1 MHESY
6 SSDNL
11 FAHTWVNMGN
21 GIHGK
26 VLKFGFEWNTFVR
39 NTLIYFHKNCWEL
52 KVARMLFESFVERD
66 VVAWSALTAGYA
78 RRGELVMAR
87 QLFDEMP
94 IKDLVSWNVMIT
106 GYAKR
111 GEMENARKLFNEVPE
126 KDVVTWNVMI
136 VGYVLC
142 GSHEQHL

>member
-6 SSDNL
+6 SSGNL

-26 VLKFGFEWNTFVR
+26 LGHFGR
-39 NTLIYFHKNCWEL
+39 
-52 KVARMLFESFVERD
+52 
-66 VVAWSALTAGYA
+66 AGYA

-94 IKDLVSWNVMIT
+94 VKDLVYWNVMIT

-111 GEMENARKLFNEVPE
+111 GEMESARKLFNEVP
-126 KDVVTWNVMI
+126 KRDVVTWNVMI

-142 GSHEQHL
+142 GSHDHEQAFVEEMEIEPNPIIWRTLLGACRIQGNVVLGKCAND